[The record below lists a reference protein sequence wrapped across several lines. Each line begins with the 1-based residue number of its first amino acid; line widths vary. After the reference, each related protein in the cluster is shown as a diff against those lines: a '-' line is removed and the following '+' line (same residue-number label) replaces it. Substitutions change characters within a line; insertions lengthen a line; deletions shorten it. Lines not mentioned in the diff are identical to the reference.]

1 MFKIM
6 KFKCNKNKLHE
17 AITNVSRAVPAKSN
31 IAALEGIKLSLSGDQ
46 LELIGYDLA
55 FGIRTALNVES
66 EDSGEL
72 VVNARLFSETIR
84 RMSSDELIIT
94 VDEKLNVNISG
105 GSAEYDIS
113 AIPAVEY
120 PDFPSIGAENS
131 LSIPQ
136 YILRNMIEHTNHAV
150 AVTDTKPILTGEL
163 FDLEDNIF
171 RMVAIDGFRMAIR
184 TEHTPINEKI
194 SFVVPSRTLNE
205 ISKLLAKGDSSAEE
219 TSGEQDPERISKTE
233 LCQIYAGEK
242 NITFE
247 ISGYY
252 VVSRLLSGE
261 FHNYKSSLPTEFKTE
276 VIVKTREFADSI
288 ERCSLLINEKNKCP
302 VRCIFEEGSVK
313 TDCKTVIGKV
323 NDVVPAEVNGEPV
336 TIGLNNRY
344 LLDALR
350 ACESDKIKIQMTA
363 PNRPVKI
370 VPVAGDSFMYLL
382 MPIQLRN

>member
-1 MFKIM
+1 M
-6 KFKCNKNKLHE
+6 K
-17 AITNVSRAVPAKSN
+17 
-31 IAALEGIKLSLSGDQ
+31 
-46 LELIGYDLA
+46 
-55 FGIRTALNVES
+55 
-66 EDSGEL
+66 
-72 VVNARLFSETIR
+72 
-84 RMSSDELIIT
+84 
-94 VDEKLNVNISG
+94 KLNVNILG
-105 GSAEYDIS
+105 GAAEYDIS
-113 AIPAVEY
+113 AMPAIEY
-120 PDFPSIGAENS
+120 PDFPSIGSENS

-171 RMVAIDGFRMAIR
+171 RLVAIDGFRMAIR
-184 TEHTPINEKI
+184 TEHTPISEKI

-205 ISKLLAKGDSSAEE
+205 ISKLLAKGEASQEE
-219 TSGEQDPERISKTE
+219 SDGEQTPEKISKSE

-276 VIVKTREFADSI
+276 VIVKTREFAESI
-288 ERCSLLINEKNKCP
+288 ERCSLLISEKNKCP
-302 VRCIFEEGSVK
+302 VRCAFEDGSVHI
-313 TDCKTVIGKV
+313 DCKTTIGKV
-323 NDVVPAEVNGEPV
+323 NDIISAEVNGEAL

-344 LLDALR
+344 LMDALR
-350 ACESDKIKIQMTA
+350 ACEADRIKIQMTA

-370 VPVAGDSFMYLL
+370 VPVTGDSFMYLL

>member
-1 MFKIM
+1 MDSNLKTTITGG
-6 KFKCNKNKLHE
+6 N
-17 AITNVSRAVPAKSN
+17 AIYNIPAMSADEYPSLPDIDRSDSFAVPQAVLKSM
-31 IAALEGIKLSLSGDQ
+31 ISQTSYAVSQ
-46 LELIGYDLA
+46 L
-55 FGIRTALNVES
+55 
-66 EDSGEL
+66 DS
-72 VVNARLFSETIR
+72 
-84 RMSSDELIIT
+84 
-94 VDEKLNVNISG
+94 
-105 GSAEYDIS
+105 
-113 AIPAVEY
+113 
-120 PDFPSIGAENS
+120 
-131 LSIPQ
+131 
-136 YILRNMIEHTNHAV
+136 
-150 AVTDTKPILTGEL
+150 KPILKGEL
-163 FDLEDNIF
+163 FEIQDKVFN
-171 RMVAIDGFRMAIR
+171 MVAIDGFRLAIR
-184 TEHTPINEKI
+184 KEAIDTEDVFN
-194 SFVVPSRTLNE
+194 FVIKSRSLLE
-205 ISKLLAKGDSSAEE
+205 AEKLLKDDNDAAVNVYVTKKFTAFEMNGY
-219 TSGEQDPERISKTE
+219 T
-233 LCQIYAGEK
+233 L
-242 NITFE
+242 ITRVLE
-247 ISGYY
+247 
-252 VVSRLLSGE
+252 GE